1 MKDFCLFA
9 CSNQFQL
16 PEKGLEFVGMIQN
29 LCRNLGIGLT
39 HFDYALDQDE
49 NGGGLSNEGSF
60 DPDGTDRLKRALAEQ
75 PVFELALWSDYDKH
89 PYYDLQSELIGTGR
103 FGGYNYVVVQFPM
116 LHVGNLPPPALFS
129 FVSSLVS
136 ALNRIG
142 QLDYALA
149 TTMDPALPGSF
160 FRGIFTSNLSDDEAL
175 DLATWKLKL
184 NERKIKLRGLYWG
197 NLLGPGH
204 LAQLIDKQAFLSSL
218 ETLVGSHRLTT
229 INGETLFFMLPSPDL
244 TSDPV
249 AASVEA
255 LLRENDLLM
264 QPDDQAREMMNRS
277 LTRLYAKRE

>member
-9 CSNQFQL
+9 CSDQFQL
-16 PEKGLEFVGMIQN
+16 PEKGLEFVGVIQN

-49 NGGGLSNEGSF
+49 NGGELSNEGSF
-60 DPDGTDRLKRALAEQ
+60 DPDGIDRLKRALAEQ

-116 LHVGNLPPPALFS
+116 HHVGNLTSTALFY
-129 FVSSLVS
+129 FVSGLVS

-149 TTMDPALPGSF
+149 TTMDSALPGSY

-184 NERKIKLRGLYWG
+184 DERKTKMRGLYWG

-204 LAQLIDKQAFLSSL
+204 LAQLTDKRAFLSRL
-218 ETLVGSHRLTT
+218 ETLVGSQSLTT
-229 INGETLFFMLPSPDL
+229 INGDALFFMLPSLDV

-249 AASVEA
+249 SASVES
-255 LLRENDLLM
+255 LLKEYDLLI
-264 QPDDQAREMMNRS
+264 QPDDQAREMVNRS
-277 LTRLYAKRE
+277 LTRLYARKR